1 MTTWWPARRRLA
13 ALGVLMAA
21 LTGAAGAVLGASD
34 WHVYGA
40 GAYVVI
46 AVVALFFS
54 GGITAQVIAGQV
66 LAGSLLSGLDG
77 AAALLLL
84 PMVAGV
90 VLTAELL
97 AVVARLDTPLEP
109 DPTRDLQGAALA
121 TLTGGGVFGAVV
133 LVGHLP
139 GPTGLTAIALASG
152 ACGLLAILL
161 VENSR
166 RSGG

>member
-13 ALGVLMAA
+13 ALAVLMAA
-21 LTGAAGAVLGASD
+21 VTGAAGAALGASA
-34 WHVYGA
+34 WHVYVA
-40 GAYVVI
+40 GAYVLI

-54 GGITAQVIAGQV
+54 GGITAQVIGGQV

-77 AAALLLL
+77 ASALLLL

-90 VLTAELL
+90 VFTAELL
-97 AVVARLDTPLEP
+97 GVVARLDTPLER

-121 TLTGGGVFGAVV
+121 TVIGGGVFGAVV
-133 LVGHLP
+133 LVGDLP
-139 GPTGLTAIALASG
+139 GPTGFAAIALASG

-161 VENSR
+161 AKKAL
-166 RSGG
+166 

>member
-13 ALGVLMAA
+13 ALVVLMAA
-21 LTGAAGAVLGASD
+21 LTGAAGAALGTSD
-34 WHVYGA
+34 WHVHGA
-40 GAYVVI
+40 GVYVVI

-54 GGITAQVIAGQV
+54 GGITVQVIGGQV

-77 AAALLLL
+77 TSALLLL

-90 VLTAELL
+90 VFTAELL
-97 AVVARLDTPLEP
+97 GVVARLDTPLER
-109 DPTRDLQGAALA
+109 DPTGDLQGAALA
-121 TLTGGGVFGAVV
+121 TVIGGGVFGAVV
-133 LVGHLP
+133 LIGDLP

-161 VENSR
+161 AKKAP
-166 RSGG
+166 

>member
-13 ALGVLMAA
+13 ALVVLVAA
-21 LTGAAGAVLGASD
+21 LTGAAGAALGASEG
-34 WHVYGA
+34 HVYGA
-40 GAYVVI
+40 GVYVVV
-46 AVVALFFS
+46 AVVALFS
-54 GGITAQVIAGQV
+54 SAGITAQVIAGQV
-66 LAGSLLSGLDG
+66 LAGSLLPGLDG
-77 AAALLLL
+77 AAVLMLL

-97 AVVARLDTPLEP
+97 GVVARLDTPLER

-121 TLTGGGVFGAVV
+121 TVIGGGVFAAVV
-133 LVGHLP
+133 LAGDLP

-161 VENSR
+161 VKKAGR
-166 RSGG
+166 